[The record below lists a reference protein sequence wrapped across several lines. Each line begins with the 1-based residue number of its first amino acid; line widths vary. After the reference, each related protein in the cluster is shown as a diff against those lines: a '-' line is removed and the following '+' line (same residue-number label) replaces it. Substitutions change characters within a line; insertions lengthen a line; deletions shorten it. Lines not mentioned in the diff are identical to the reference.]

1 MENMPVVSVG
11 APDDIG
17 LRKVVINGKTAGK
30 VRCPGE
36 LQRLLRRAGVAFG
49 HDIHWLGG
57 DCTVWPDRPW
67 RRRTIGTLMAVG
79 LLVTASVLIK
89 IGKADTLDAL
99 TYAGRIEGATFLL
112 LALVEVIAATATLDY
127 WRKRRINYSGAI
139 ILFGVSAALGV
150 SLLLLM
156 LQISGRVYSP
166 WLLLWVALVLWSSWA
181 LWILVRDRA
190 YKGLLHPRR
199 IAIGAIVSVLLGLSN
214 LAYSQVYVP
223 YVRSPLVESAAEF
236 RAPSLNGEGTK
247 MYLPVHLY
255 VRNSGQI
262 PVYLLGSIYWIEGR
276 SASNLKYKL
285 IDSREF
291 VTPAGRVLNPGEEF
305 TQDVVVKIE
314 KPDKSNYDAVS
325 AQAEV
330 YMVRK
335 DRMTMTA
342 DYARSRKEVKIL
354 REKGKDQDPPGPSD
368 PYFRYQSEIS
378 NSSEILNVTRG
389 RQRVTLWWVRRAGWP
404 YIYVDVAP
412 PGERKTFDSHK
423 LATNQD
429 SIERYGLAEVR
440 GSMAQMPFAELLEKA
455 QDARPAQ

>member
-1 MENMPVVSVG
+1 
-11 APDDIG
+11 
-17 LRKVVINGKTAGK
+17 
-30 VRCPGE
+30 
-36 LQRLLRRAGVAFG
+36 
-49 HDIHWLGG
+49 
-57 DCTVWPDRPW
+57 
-67 RRRTIGTLMAVG
+67 MAVG
-79 LLVTASVLIK
+79 LLATASVLIK

-127 WRKRRINYSGAI
+127 WRKRRINYSGAV

-166 WLLLWVALVLWSSWA
+166 WLLLWIALVLWSSWA

-199 IAIGAIVSVLLGLSN
+199 IAIGAIVSVLLGLTN

-236 RAPSLNGEGTK
+236 RGPSLNGEGTK

-255 VRNSGQI
+255 VRNSGQV
-262 PVYLLGSIYWIEGR
+262 PVYLLGSIYWIRAR
-276 SASNLKYKL
+276 SASTLKYKL

-291 VTPAGRVLNPGEEF
+291 ITPSGRVLNPGEEF
-305 TQDVVVKIE
+305 AQDVVVKIE
-314 KPDKSNYDAVS
+314 KPGKFDYESVS

-330 YMVRK
+330 YVVRK

-342 DYARSRKEVKIL
+342 DYGRSGKNVGTL
-354 REKGKDQDPPGPSD
+354 RAKGKDQDPPGPSD

-389 RQRVTLWWVRRAGWP
+389 RQRVTLWWVNHPGKP

-412 PGERKTFDSHK
+412 PGERKAFDINS
-423 LATNQD
+423 LAAREDT
-429 SIERYGLAEVR
+429 IERYGLAEVR
-440 GSMAQMPFAELLEKA
+440 GSVAQMPFAELLEKA
-455 QDARPAQ
+455 QDARPTQ